1 MRAGPLSDEKVIS
14 LLNAHYVPVFISN
27 EDYDKNGQASPEAKK
42 ERLRIHVEFADRDL
56 GTGSVHCYLLAPDGR
71 GLESLGVV
79 KAANEKGRL
88 VALLEK
94 WAKELNVPAGAP
106 VVPPKSVSAPIR
118 ATKGDDSLL
127 LHLVSRGEN
136 TGPEGGSW
144 REFPAENYLELTSD
158 QWRKLL
164 PPPGAE
170 AKVGAAWEID
180 KDAAASFLRYF
191 YPQAEDGTDRPE
203 TTIDRQSLKA
213 TLVELK
219 DGVARA
225 RVEGGLV
232 MKRPFYPGR
241 PNPDTVEASILGFMS
256 WDVKD
261 GRIRSFELVTD
272 KATYQRKTFGVAVR
286 NVRMKGGG

>member
-1 MRAGPLSDEKVIS
+1 MRAGPLSDDKVIS

-27 EDYDKNGQASPEAKK
+27 EDYDKKGQASAEEKK
-42 ERLRIHVEFADRDL
+42 ERLRIHLDFANRNL

-88 VALLEK
+88 IALLEK
-94 WAKELNVPAGAP
+94 WAKELNVPAGAA
-106 VVPPKSVSAPIR
+106 VVQPRSVSAPIR
-118 ATKGDDSLL
+118 PTKGDDSLL

-144 REFPAENYLELTSD
+144 REFPAENYLELTRD

-164 PPPGAE
+164 PPARAE
-170 AKVGAAWEID
+170 AKAGVAWEID
-180 KDAAASFLRYF
+180 KDVAASFLRYF
-191 YPQAEDGTDRPE
+191 YPQAEDTTDRPE

-213 TLVELK
+213 TLIEVK

-225 RVEGGLV
+225 RLEGDLV

-241 PNPDTVEASILGFMS
+241 PNPDTVEASVLGFMS
-256 WDVKD
+256 WDLKD

-272 KATYQRKTFGVAVR
+272 KATYQKKTFGVAVR
-286 NVRMKGGG
+286 NLRMTDKG